1 MGFFERVAEQLKDT
15 AKAFSPVDALGQV
28 KHAGENIFG
37 FYSPTGGN
45 GTTTLVANIADAL
58 RVAKQR
64 VAVVDL
70 DIMHPQLFRYL
81 SNQQEEPP
89 RSLADKWIDPT
100 AGLSEFSAIS
110 LDGFIA
116 VFSMRTE
123 DDVYVLAEF
132 DRVAISQFLQEV
144 SMIYDFVLIDMH
156 GDLNKETVVASM
168 EACTEIF
175 TIIRPTVGDL
185 ECVYKD
191 NLCAYK
197 YNIGARFTN
206 IIQAP
211 VHSLT
216 LGKQEFDELND
227 LPWKMVTN
235 IPYVNSVS
243 QVGQNYGLFATST
256 IGTDAP
262 AVAYR
267 QAVKFLAE
275 TLLNYHGSAPATSEP
290 AGKET
295 VEWV

>member
-1 MGFFERVAEQLKDT
+1 MGFFDRVAEQLKDT
-15 AKAFSPVDALGQV
+15 AKAFSSVDALGQV

-45 GTTTLVANIADAL
+45 GTTTLIANIAEAL

-64 VAVVDL
+64 VAVIDL
-70 DIMHPQLFRYL
+70 DVMHPQLFRYL

-100 AGLSEFSAIS
+100 ASLSEFSALS
-110 LDGFIA
+110 QDSFIA
-116 VFSMRTE
+116 TFSMRTE

-132 DRVAISQFLQEV
+132 DRVAISQFIQEV

-156 GDLNKETVVASM
+156 GDLNKEPVVASM

-175 TIIRPTVGDL
+175 TILRPTVGDL

-191 NLCAYK
+191 NLCALN
-197 YNIGARFTN
+197 YNLGARFTN

-211 VHSLT
+211 IHSLT
-216 LGKQEFDELND
+216 LGKREFDELND
-227 LPWKMVTN
+227 LPWKMITN
-235 IPYVNSVS
+235 IPFVNAVA
-243 QVGQNYGLFATST
+243 QVGQNYGLFVTST

-262 AVAYR
+262 SVAYR

-275 TLLNYHGSAPATSEP
+275 MLLNYYNPVQPVTEP
-290 AGKET
+290 SGKET
-295 VEWV
+295 V

>member
-1 MGFFERVAEQLKDT
+1 MGFFDRVAEQLKDT
-15 AKAFSPVDALGQV
+15 AKAFSSVDALGQV

-45 GTTTLVANIADAL
+45 GTTTLIANIAEAL

-64 VAVVDL
+64 VAVIDL
-70 DIMHPQLFRYL
+70 DVMHPQLFRYL

-100 AGLSEFSAIS
+100 ASLSEFSALS
-110 LDGFIA
+110 QDSFIA
-116 VFSMRTE
+116 TFSMRTE

-132 DRVAISQFLQEV
+132 DRVAISQFIQEV

-156 GDLNKETVVASM
+156 GDLNKEPVVASI

-175 TIIRPTVGDL
+175 TILRPTVGDL

-191 NLCAYK
+191 NLCALN
-197 YNIGARFTN
+197 YNLGARFTN

-216 LGKQEFDELND
+216 LGKREFDELND
-227 LPWKMVTN
+227 LPWKMITN
-235 IPYVNSVS
+235 IPFVNAVA
-243 QVGQNYGLFATST
+243 QVGQNYGLFVTST

-262 AVAYR
+262 SVAYR

-275 TLLNYHGSAPATSEP
+275 MLLNYYNPVQPATEP
-290 AGKET
+290 SGKET
-295 VEWV
+295 V

>member
-1 MGFFERVAEQLKDT
+1 MGFFDRVAEQLKDT
-15 AKAFSPVDALGQV
+15 AKAFSSVDALGQV

-45 GTTTLVANIADAL
+45 GTTTLIANIAEAL

-64 VAVVDL
+64 VAVIDL
-70 DIMHPQLFRYL
+70 DVMHPQLFRYL

-100 AGLSEFSAIS
+100 ASLSEFSALS
-110 LDGFIA
+110 QDSFIA
-116 VFSMRTE
+116 TFSMRTE

-132 DRVAISQFLQEV
+132 DRVAISQFIQEV

-156 GDLNKETVVASM
+156 GDLNKEPVVASM

-175 TIIRPTVGDL
+175 TILRPTVGDL

-191 NLCAYK
+191 NLCALN
-197 YNIGARFTN
+197 YNLGARFTN

-216 LGKQEFDELND
+216 LGKREFDELND
-227 LPWKMVTN
+227 LPWKMITN
-235 IPYVNSVS
+235 IPFVNAVA
-243 QVGQNYGLFATST
+243 QVGQNYGLFVTST

-262 AVAYR
+262 SVAYR

-275 TLLNYHGSAPATSEP
+275 MLLNYYNPVQPVTEP
-290 AGKET
+290 SGKET
-295 VEWV
+295 V

>member
-1 MGFFERVAEQLKDT
+1 MGFFDRVAEQLKDT
-15 AKAFSPVDALGQV
+15 AKAFSSVDALGQV

-45 GTTTLVANIADAL
+45 GTTTLIANIAEAL

-64 VAVVDL
+64 VAVIDL
-70 DIMHPQLFRYL
+70 DVMHPQLFRYL

-100 AGLSEFSAIS
+100 ASLSEFSALS
-110 LDGFIA
+110 QDSFIA
-116 VFSMRTE
+116 TFSMRTE

-132 DRVAISQFLQEV
+132 DRVAISQFIQEV

-156 GDLNKETVVASM
+156 GDLNKESVVASM

-175 TIIRPTVGDL
+175 TILRPTVGDL

-191 NLCAYK
+191 NLCALN
-197 YNIGARFTN
+197 YNLGARFTN

-216 LGKQEFDELND
+216 LGKREFDELND
-227 LPWKMVTN
+227 LPWKMITN
-235 IPYVNSVS
+235 IPFVNAVA
-243 QVGQNYGLFATST
+243 QVGQNYGLFVTST

-262 AVAYR
+262 SVAYR

-275 TLLNYHGSAPATSEP
+275 MLLNYYNPVQPVTEP
-290 AGKET
+290 SGKET
-295 VEWV
+295 V

>member
-1 MGFFERVAEQLKDT
+1 MGFFDRVAEQLKDT
-15 AKAFSPVDALGQV
+15 AKAFSSVDALGQV

-45 GTTTLVANIADAL
+45 GTTTLIANIAEAL

-64 VAVVDL
+64 VAVIDL
-70 DIMHPQLFRYL
+70 DVMHPQLFRYL

-100 AGLSEFSAIS
+100 ASLSEFSALS
-110 LDGFIA
+110 QDSFIA
-116 VFSMRTE
+116 TFSMRTE

-132 DRVAISQFLQEV
+132 DRVAISQFIQEV

-156 GDLNKETVVASM
+156 GDLNKEPVVASM

-175 TIIRPTVGDL
+175 TILRPTVGDL

-191 NLCAYK
+191 NLCALN
-197 YNIGARFTN
+197 YNLGARFTN

-216 LGKQEFDELND
+216 LGKREFDELND
-227 LPWKMVTN
+227 LPWKMITN
-235 IPYVNSVS
+235 IPFVNAVA
-243 QVGQNYGLFATST
+243 QVGQNYGLFVTST

-262 AVAYR
+262 SVAYR

-275 TLLNYHGSAPATSEP
+275 MLLNYYNPVQPVTEP
-290 AGKET
+290 GGKET
-295 VEWV
+295 V